1 MLFASNT
8 RRDFRM
14 SCLDRALG
22 SKNLNLRLFPRT
34 FPTNQRDLP
43 ALLVVDAPRRDND
56 KRFVRTQDVATQTQ
70 WQETPEVYRKPK
82 VTTCTDRAGLCG
94 KFVGIASRLSFCFQ
108 GHDPSSSF

>member
-1 MLFASNT
+1 
-8 RRDFRM
+8 M
-14 SCLDRALG
+14 SCLDRALE

-56 KRFVRTQDVATQTQ
+56 KRFVRMQDVATQTLTQ
-70 WQETPEVYRKPK
+70 WQETPEVYRRPK

-94 KFVGIASRLSFCFQ
+94 KIVGIV
-108 GHDPSSSF
+108 